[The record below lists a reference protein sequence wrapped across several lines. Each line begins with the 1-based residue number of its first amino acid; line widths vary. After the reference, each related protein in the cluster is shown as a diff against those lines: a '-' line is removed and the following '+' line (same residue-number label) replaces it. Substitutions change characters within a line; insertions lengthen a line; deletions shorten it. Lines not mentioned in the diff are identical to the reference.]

1 MTFRLSQLLKDN
13 ETLTPATYSDVI
25 DLIEAQNIVAL
36 FQGRSEAG
44 PRALGNRT
52 IMFDP
57 RNINGKDIVN
67 TVKMREW
74 FRPFAAS
81 IMVEHVHEWFDMA
94 GLKESPFM
102 MYAVDALPGV
112 AEKVPSVVHVDNTCR
127 IQTVTEEQNKH
138 WYNLIK
144 EFNSRTKVPLLFN
157 TSFNLAGDTMC
168 ETIDDALSTL
178 RRSKI
183 EYCYMPDIGMIL
195 KVPN

>member
-1 MTFRLSQLLKDN
+1 MTFRLYQLLKDN
-13 ETLTPATYSDVI
+13 ETLTPTTYSEVI

-52 IMFDP
+52 ITFDP
-57 RNINGKDIVN
+57 RNVNGKDIVN

-81 IMVEHVHEWFDMA
+81 IMLEHVHEWFDMA
-94 GLKESPFM
+94 GLEESPFM

-112 AEKVPSVVHVDNTCR
+112 AEKVPSVIHVDNTCR

-144 EFNSRTKVPLLFN
+144 EFHSRTGVPMLFN

-168 ETIDDALSTL
+168 ETVDDALNTL

-183 EYCYMPDIGMIL
+183 EYCYMPDIGMML